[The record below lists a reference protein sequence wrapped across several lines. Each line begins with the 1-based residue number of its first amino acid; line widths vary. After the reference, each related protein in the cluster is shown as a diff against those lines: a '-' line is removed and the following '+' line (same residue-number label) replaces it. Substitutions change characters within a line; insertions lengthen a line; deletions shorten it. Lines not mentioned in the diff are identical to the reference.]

1 MRVTLY
7 IERPSQT
14 STYYSWR
21 ENVQMSSLPNKT
33 VRKDNLTSH
42 QRVCTSALALKRK
55 QKASEAQL
63 SSKRIN
69 LPIETQH
76 PTNLKWKITHQE
88 SVTPSKHP
96 RLENI
101 IDPSVDEE
109 FLNGIE
115 KHQSQDQVLIKLFM
129 DVFIF
134 LSSTV
139 YVTNRDLKYQQLAA
153 ECETL
158 TRILVTT

>member
-1 MRVTLY
+1 MEDHTSRISYTF
-7 IERPSQT
+7 QT
-14 STYYSWR
+14 ST
-21 ENVQMSSLPNKT
+21 
-33 VRKDNLTSH
+33 
-42 QRVCTSALALKRK
+42 
-55 QKASEAQL
+55 
-63 SSKRIN
+63 
-69 LPIETQH
+69 
-76 PTNLKWKITHQE
+76 
-88 SVTPSKHP
+88 
-96 RLENI
+96 NI
-101 IDPSVDEE
+101 IDPSVDEK

-115 KHQSQDQVLIKLFM
+115 KYQSQDQVLIKLFM